1 MDYLVGPNVIT
12 GVLKKWKREARET
25 RKQPEVKPE
34 RWQCEKDL
42 AQFLLSLKMGERGY
56 EPRNESS
63 FLKTGKG
70 KEMDFLK
77 YRKVSC

>member
-34 RWQCEKDL
+34 RW
-42 AQFLLSLKMGERGY
+42 
-56 EPRNESS
+56 
-63 FLKTGKG
+63 
-70 KEMDFLK
+70 
-77 YRKVSC
+77 